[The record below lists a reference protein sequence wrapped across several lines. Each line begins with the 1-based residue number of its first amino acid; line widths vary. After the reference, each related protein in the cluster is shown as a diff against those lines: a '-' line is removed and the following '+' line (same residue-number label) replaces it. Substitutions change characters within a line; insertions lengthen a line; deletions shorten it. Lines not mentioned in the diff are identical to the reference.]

1 MKKELQVI
9 KTELNIGVENPFS
22 ILHMTD
28 THITIDDPG
37 ADSGRQGCFDC
48 DFENSSQDYCLQA
61 IEYAKQNN
69 MTILN
74 TGDLLDYLSEG
85 NFEFVKKHFANVDY
99 MYAAGNHDFCH
110 FLGKA
115 AEDYEYK
122 WEMMKTTAPLF
133 KNNLYF
139 YSRML
144 GEVNMVTLDNS
155 YYRITEGQLEA
166 LKAEVAKGHPI
177 ILGMHVPFFTE
188 SIAEYTKEING
199 KAHHVM
205 DVPQEIVDAY
215 PDNGVRVRQTPD
227 EATKKAIEYI
237 KSEPMIKALI
247 TGHKHHN
254 FVDMLSPTLIQYV
267 TTGTHYGEI
276 REFTVV

>member
-1 MKKELQVI
+1 MKKEFTVI
-9 KTELNIGVENPFS
+9 HNTIEIGLREPVKF
-22 ILHMTD
+22 LHMTD
-28 THITIDDPG
+28 THITRDDPTGWRDG
-37 ADSGRQGCFDC
+37 AFDLYPGSC
-48 DFENSSQDYCLQA
+48 EIFQAQA
-61 IEYAKQNN
+61 IEYAKK
-69 MTILN
+69 TGYPILH
-74 TGDLLDYLSEG
+74 TGDLIDFFSEANFKYVKEVWNELDYI
-85 NFEFVKKHFANVDY
+85 
-99 MYAAGNHDFCH
+99 YAAGNHDFCH